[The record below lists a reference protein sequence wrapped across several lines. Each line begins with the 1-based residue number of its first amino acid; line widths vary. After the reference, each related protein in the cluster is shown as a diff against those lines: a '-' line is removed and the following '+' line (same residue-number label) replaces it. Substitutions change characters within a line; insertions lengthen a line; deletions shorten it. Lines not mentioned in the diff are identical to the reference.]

1 MSLFSFCLSWFQT
14 IEIQVVPTHS
24 SSELSSVATD
34 GGKIQQS
41 GLRKHE
47 RSGPGGGPGS
57 FSHRV
62 KNICSWGSSHRVKN
76 ICSSLCPLAWLS
88 HFPNACFSFYHSV
101 TQPPWFFFFCLFVFF
116 LSYFYICL
124 STGKKR
130 KAQPKSWELCF
141 IWQTYQGLKPGC
153 SLSGSF
159 EGLFWRDKGGVRM
172 YRSFCNK
179 NKVVEKAKGC
189 CCC

>member
-101 TQPPWFFFFCLFVFF
+101 TQPPWFFFFVCLFSFS
-116 LSYFYICL
+116 LISISACQQ
-124 STGKKR
+124 GKKGKHNLKVENYVLFGR
-130 KAQPKSWELCF
+130 HTKDLSQDAASQVVLRVCF
-141 IWQTYQGLKPGC
+141 EEIREESGC
-153 SLSGSF
+153 I
-159 EGLFWRDKGGVRM
+159 GV
-172 YRSFCNK
+172 FATK
-179 NKVVEKAKGC
+179 TK
-189 CCC
+189 